1 MDYDTIKS
9 QHAGYAVESD
19 VSTRMKEVAHSLK
32 TRHVQPVPIK
42 EIRKEILNPRSMS
55 VIQTALFTILLAL
68 VEFLVVPGQ
77 YASYAVFLTL
87 CVGTSVGIY
96 LTTR

>member
-1 MDYDTIKS
+1 MDYETIKS

-19 VSTRMKEVAHSLK
+19 VSTRMKEVARSLK

-42 EIRKEILNPRSMS
+42 EVRKEILNPRSMS